1 MFGFASYCPY
11 WRRLRKI
18 VTLEIL
24 TKRRIEQ
31 YQHVH
36 VSEVQTS
43 IKELFN
49 IWSSKKNE
57 SLSSNYVLVDLKQWF
72 MHLTF
77 NMVLGMVV
85 GKRYFGAKTFVEE
98 KEAQRSVKALNK
110 MMHLFGVITVGDVIP
125 CLEWFDFGGHVKA
138 MNETSKEMDEIL
150 SEWLKECR
158 QKRTLGENVDG
169 DQDQDIMNVLLSLLD
184 GTTIEGFDCDT
195 IIKATILVCIYFL
208 LITFYIY

>member
-1 MFGFASYCPY
+1 
-11 WRRLRKI
+11 
-18 VTLEIL
+18 
-24 TKRRIEQ
+24 
-31 YQHVH
+31 
-36 VSEVQTS
+36 
-43 IKELFN
+43 
-49 IWSSKKNE
+49 
-57 SLSSNYVLVDLKQWF
+57 
-72 MHLTF
+72 
-77 NMVLGMVV
+77 MVLGMVV
-85 GKRYFGAKTFVEE
+85 GKRYFGTNTIVEE
-98 KEAQRSVKALNK
+98 KEAQRRVKALNK